1 MESSS
6 MFRCRGI
13 GHLSQRMLNP
23 GVPSPLAPLPRCGR
37 GGIGFVNAASLQD
50 AGAGSPLLRS
60 RSAGSK
66 GGWGKV
72 WGHDPPVRSSL
83 GSGRRQGQRYGG
95 VIPPSSPALR
105 ERKGAG
111 GKVRVAERAPQ
122 HRPQNRILRTII
134 KSYQKPRFLITLTNQ
149 RSLSGCES
157 WSLMNSTKN

>member
-1 MESSS
+1 

-23 GVPSPLAPLPRCGR
+23 GLPSPLAPLPRCGR

-50 AGAGSPLLRS
+50 AGARSPLLRS

-72 WGHDPPVRSSL
+72 WGDDPPVRSSWV
-83 GSGRRQGQRYGG
+83 SGRRQGQRYGG
-95 VIPPSSPALR
+95 VISPPSLPQRGRRKRLVGKIIDARTRVFQHSP
-105 ERKGAG
+105 K
-111 GKVRVAERAPQ
+111 
-122 HRPQNRILRTII
+122 NRILRTII

>member
-1 MESSS
+1 

-23 GVPSPLAPLPRCGR
+23 GVPSPLAPLPHCGR
-37 GGIGFVNAASLQD
+37 GGIGFVNAVSLQD
-50 AGAGSPLLRS
+50 AGARSPLLRS

-72 WGHDPPVRSSL
+72 RGHDPPVRSSW

-95 VIPPSSPALR
+95 VIPPFLSRSVG
-105 ERKGAG
+105 EEGGQG
-111 GKVRVAERAPQ
+111 GKVRAAERAPQ

-149 RSLSGCES
+149 RSLSA
-157 WSLMNSTKN
+157 